1 MVDLDKSGQCAIS
14 TSSRRCHTLLTYLLS
29 TCYLLTYVLTYLL
42 RCDKHELKTML
53 NAMFTLNI
61 PDHVME
67 ELVQL
72 ADIDGDG
79 AIRYAEFARVFSA
92 DDIRHMKKT
101 LRASGGGSD
110 YVDGRK
116 PITHE

>member
-1 MVDLDKSGQCAIS
+1 MS
-14 TSSRRCHTLLTYLLS
+14 HLTYLL
-29 TCYLLTYVLTYLL
+29 TQYLLLTYVLTYLL